1 MNYSVNGLSRVNV
14 GRKYTP
20 VSNTRPEED
29 RHTQPVE
36 KEALFRFR

>member
-1 MNYSVNGLSRVNV
+1 MVSVKLMNKL
-14 GRKYTP
+14 GRKYML

-29 RHTQPVE
+29 RHFQPVK